1 MSHKILIV
9 ASEYYKD
16 ITNNLIAGST
26 RVLENLKTNYDIEKT
41 NGSFEIPFIIN
52 KNLKLYDGFI
62 ALGCIIRGETYHFE
76 LITNEVTRIIMSIS
90 INSHKPIGFGIITC
104 ENMEQAKARSN
115 LDQNAANKLLKKSN
129 KGEEAALAVINL
141 LNN

>member
-16 ITNNLIAGST
+16 ITNNLVVGATG
-26 RVLENLKTNYDIEKT
+26 VLKNLKKNYDIEKT
-41 NGSFEIPFIIN
+41 KGSFEIPFIIN

-76 LITNEVTRIIMSIS
+76 LISNEVTRIIMNIS

-115 LDQNAANKLLKKSN
+115 LDQNAANKFLKKSN

>member
-1 MSHKILIV
+1 MSLKILIV

-16 ITNNLIAGST
+16 ITNNLVVGAIH
-26 RVLENLKTNYDIEKT
+26 VLENSKTNYKIEKT

-76 LITNEVTRIIMSIS
+76 LISNEVARIIMNISIS
-90 INSHKPIGFGIITC
+90 SHKPIGFGIITC

-115 LDQNAANKLLKKSN
+115 LDQNAANKFLKKSN